1 MFNLIL
7 SYSLSLLTLTYLGNS
22 LLKKR
27 YHYRLVQSMIFI
39 FVESLPK
46 KYDTFLQ
53 KGWQNS
59 IDISLGQWQKI
70 SISRAMMRRSD
81 LIILDEPTA
90 SLDAEAENEIFYK
103 FKQMQKEKIS
113 ILVSH
118 RFSSLL
124 LADRIIV
131 ISDNTIL
138 ETGTHSELMKNGK
151 EYKRLYELQFN
162 MYK

>member
-1 MFNLIL
+1 
-7 SYSLSLLTLTYLGNS
+7 
-22 LLKKR
+22 
-27 YHYRLVQSMIFI
+27 
-39 FVESLPK
+39 
-46 KYDTFLQ
+46 
-53 KGWQNS
+53 
-59 IDISLGQWQKI
+59 
-70 SISRAMMRRSD
+70 MRRSD

-90 SLDAEAENEIFYK
+90 SLDAEAENDIFYK

-138 ETGTHSELMKNGK
+138 ETGTHCELMKNGK